1 MTVFTG
7 VDDPVE
13 LAYAWEDLLRTA
25 DLNGDG
31 DISKDELLLY
41 CLGDEP
47 LTAEGDF
54 EDEELAAHLSV
65 ELKKLRA
72 AGPPVAGT
80 SPRIAKIPPPRLAG
94 STPPIRA
101 AAVLEMC
108 AVLQRQ
114 LHPLLREAM
123 KASRRASPPCL
134 LQGDSLYTTM
144 V

>member
-1 MTVFTG
+1 MQEFLTVFTG

-72 AGPPVAGT
+72 AAALGQGRAGEAA
-80 SPRIAKIPPPRLAG
+80 SAK
-94 STPPIRA
+94 RA
-101 AAVLEMC
+101 AALKAKLTGPAA
-108 AVLQRQ
+108 AVFVQ
-114 LHPLLREAM
+114 LFEAIDADGSGQFEEDEG
-123 KASRRASPPCL
+123 KVGVRRVA
-134 LQGDSLYTTM
+134 
-144 V
+144 

>member
-1 MTVFTG
+1 M
-7 VDDPVE
+7 
-13 LAYAWEDLLRTA
+13 AYAWEDLLRTA

-72 AGPPVAGT
+72 AALGQGRAGEAA
-80 SPRIAKIPPPRLAG
+80 SAK
-94 STPPIRA
+94 RA
-101 AAVLEMC
+101 AALKAKLTGPAA
-108 AVLQRQ
+108 AVFVQ
-114 LHPLLREAM
+114 LFEAIDADGSGQFEEDEG
-123 KASRRASPPCL
+123 KVGVRRVA
-134 LQGDSLYTTM
+134 
-144 V
+144 